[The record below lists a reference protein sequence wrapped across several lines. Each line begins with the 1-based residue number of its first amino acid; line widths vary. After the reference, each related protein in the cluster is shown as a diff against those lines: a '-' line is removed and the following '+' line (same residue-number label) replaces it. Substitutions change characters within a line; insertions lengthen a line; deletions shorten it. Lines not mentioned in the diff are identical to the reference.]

1 MAERKTTPNRWR
13 ITNQSLIISDNIS
26 QPSSER
32 NQPNQNCM
40 QMDEIRLVGRFIFA
54 NAFLEINDSVDYES
68 IGMERPTE
76 SVPVRFD
83 IEAVIGWHPDLPNQT
98 LVRLVTGS
106 MYILDLP
113 IDVFDQFMAA
123 NGSV

>member
-1 MAERKTTPNRWR
+1 
-13 ITNQSLIISDNIS
+13 
-26 QPSSER
+26 
-32 NQPNQNCM
+32 
-40 QMDEIRLVGRFIFA
+40 MDEIRLVGRFIFA

-98 LVRLVTGS
+98 LVRLVTGA